1 MIIIRLKF
9 VFNFSAVQLQHG
21 WAWGNNV
28 NLLAAGASYPQ
39 YGMTGSG
46 IYAGQLGDL
55 VSVMVT
61 EDGERK
67 LYKTKVPKKGFQ
79 LHDFP
84 LTNREKPAHN
94 ITNLKLLK
102 DPQIKEYNSLIVNLT
117 EASNNLKRTLCN
129 GDLCCTFELTASV
142 IDTNFK
148 PKFTYRIGVYDGS
161 RTYEKDER
169 SDIKVCAL
177 YSCLN
182 ETVATCGL
190 ALAADNVLF
199 KKLHIKGEFIKAH
212 KLMIMPSMIDDQLYP
227 LSYDQVEWS
236 KQKKR

>member
-1 MIIIRLKF
+1 MFIFL
-9 VFNFSAVQLQHG
+9 AVQLQHG

-61 EDGERK
+61 EGGERK
-67 LYKTKVPKKGFQ
+67 LYKTKVPKKGFKLQ
-79 LHDFP
+79 DIP
-84 LTNREKPAHN
+84 PTNRDKPAHN
-94 ITNLKLLK
+94 ITNLRLLK
-102 DPQIKEYNSLIVNLT
+102 DPQIEEYNSLIVNLT
-117 EASNNLKRTLCN
+117 EGSNNMKRTLCS
-129 GDLCCTFELTASV
+129 GDLCCEFELTASV
-142 IDTNFK
+142 IDANIE
-148 PKFTYRIGVYDGS
+148 PKLTYRIGVYDGS

-177 YSCLN
+177 YACLN
-182 ETVATCGL
+182 ETVVTCGL
-190 ALAADNVLF
+190 ALTADNVLF
-199 KKLHIKGEFIKAH
+199 KKLHIKGEFIKAN

-227 LSYDQVEWS
+227 LGYDQVEWS
-236 KQKKR
+236 KHEKR